1 MSAQELM
8 RSLREIYFW
17 GWTLCWTRCWGRTE
31 ARMNLIL
38 SCVSF
43 VFFVFFD
50 ISHGERGS
58 EEVQTLSNPPG
69 AAVLWLRILFSW
81 RAIHQQGAEES
92 WRSCYLLTGDLCHSA
107 LVSAIAPPCQIRCV
121 IIWREVRCSTINTS
135 ALDGSCGYHSMTSVR
150 WKLKRGHMINNW
162 VWVSAPL
169 LRVCVCVCYA
179 CCNSPAVVIPLR

>member
-1 MSAQELM
+1 M

-31 ARMNLIL
+31 ARTNLFLL

-43 VFFVFFD
+43 AFFD
-50 ISHGERGS
+50 ISRSERGS

-81 RAIHQQGAEES
+81 RAVHQQGAEES
-92 WRSCYLLTGDLCHSA
+92 LRSCYLLTGDLCHSA

-121 IIWREVRCSTINTS
+121 IICREVRLSTINTS
-135 ALDGSCGYHSMTSVR
+135 ALDGSCGYHSVTSVCR
-150 WKLKRGHMINNW
+150 KLKRGHMINNW
-162 VWVSAPL
+162 VWVAAPL
-169 LRVCVCVCYA
+169 LCVCVCVGYA
-179 CCNSPAVVIPLR
+179 CCNSPAVVMPLR